1 MIHDFPL
8 GVFILL
14 STGLAF
20 TAWIIYYILKMAND
34 EMKDVSI
41 QNQEDHQSH

>member
-1 MIHDFPL
+1 MIHDFPW
-8 GVFILL
+8 GIFILL

-34 EMKDVSI
+34 EMKDVSV
-41 QNQEDHQSH
+41 QNKEDQQSN

>member
-1 MIHDFPL
+1 MIYDFPW

-34 EMKDVSI
+34 EIKDVSI
-41 QNQEDHQSH
+41 QDQEDHQSH